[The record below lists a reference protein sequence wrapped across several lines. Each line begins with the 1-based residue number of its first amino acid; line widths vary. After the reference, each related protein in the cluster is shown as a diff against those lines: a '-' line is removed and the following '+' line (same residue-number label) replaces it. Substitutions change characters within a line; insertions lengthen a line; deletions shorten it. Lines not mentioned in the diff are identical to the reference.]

1 MIPIED
7 IIEQNKSIYTMD
19 EQTRKIK
26 ERFFNTEKLYH
37 FTSSRSALDIIKSSS
52 LKFSRM
58 KKLNDINE
66 TYRPVYYDFT
76 GNAKAKSDNQKLI
89 EKEIRKYRQ
98 ISFSQ
103 DIKNDPKCATKMA
116 FTIEPMWGHYAERGY
131 GACLVFDKS
140 KLLENLGDDIWYRE
154 IEYSDAHDSSI
165 DIHGNNPEEI
175 REELSRNRIEYFF
188 TKTKYWEYEQE
199 FRLVKR
205 CNGVKNEFLEFND
218 SLLAV
223 IMYLAKNWPATEHC
237 SGSQQYKDLQEAL
250 KDRPVFCYS
259 SFRGARSLS
268 YKDHKI
274 FPTE

>member
-26 ERFFNTEKLYH
+26 DRFIHTEKLYH
-37 FTSSRSALDIIKSSS
+37 FTSFKSALDIIKSSS
-52 LKFSRM
+52 LKFGRM

-66 TYRPVYYDFT
+66 SYRPAYYDFT
-76 GNAKAKSDNQKLI
+76 GNAKSDNQKLI
-89 EKEIRKYRQ
+89 EEEIGKYGQ

-103 DIKNDPKCATKMA
+103 DIKNDSKCATKMA

-140 KLLENLGDDIWYRE
+140 KLLENLGDGIWYDE
-154 IEYSDAHDSSI
+154 ISYSDDHDNSI
-165 DIHGNNPEEI
+165 DIHGDNPEEI
-175 REELSRNRIEYFF
+175 RQELSRNRKEYFF
-188 TKTKYWEYEQE
+188 TKTSSWEYEQE

-205 CNGVKNEFLEFND
+205 CDSEKDEFLEFND

-223 IMYLAKNWPATEHC
+223 IMYLAEDWPATEHC
-237 SGSQQYKDLQEAL
+237 SGSPQYKDLQKAL

-259 SFRGARSLS
+259 SFRGDRSLS

-274 FPTE
+274 FPAE